1 MITLR
6 HELAMAL
13 IIIAAGT
20 TVIGA
25 LALVLTALTL
35 RGDLAA
41 LAAGISAFALATI
54 MLARALRRLQDRA
67 GGPLQVARTI
77 AQEPRSP
84 LPGTVRSE
92 LLGALET
99 WWILEGRQLPDP
111 AALGSRELAAAYVQR
126 VDARLQT
133 LGEVAPLP
141 PLSVRALLS
150 PLALALAL
158 AGTTLIFKGVRDA
171 APLLLRAVD
180 GRPSAPPG
188 PLWSSLSLTLH
199 YPEHTARADRLIENP
214 SGPMRLPRG
223 TEVSINLRVETGTEA
238 VAWILGTD
246 ASTLSDN
253 AGPQIITLIREEP
266 GNFTGNFTVDKAGTW
281 SIATTHQ
288 GTERSSPPAK
298 LEIEPDLAPEVE
310 LLPLARSDRSP
321 SELDSVELRFRA
333 RDDFGL
339 RGAELVIDN
348 GDEAPTRLDL
358 GEPPDSRTWNHS
370 YDWDLSKMPLEERSE
385 IEFWIEIRD
394 NDPLPDPTSAGRS
407 GKVTRSTRMRL
418 TLRDRET
425 EHAENIDSLRELRDS
440 AVDHL
445 ARRMT
450 TPAFNRDA
458 DLSTQARLDE
468 ARGLHAECGDLLAM
482 LATCLDRL
490 AVDPLSSDRD
500 TTMLASIHGRLREVF
515 IREQS
520 SHERLPVGA
529 EIGAPGRTKRLLAT
543 LAATNDRQVRQLEDE
558 IIRLDDL
565 VDNQIV
571 ARIEELVARV
581 EASQRKLIDQ
591 LERLKAGDRSVTSM
605 IEQLQRRLREDLQRL
620 QDARAQLDKEV
631 DSEFLNLDALQAMQA
646 RMQHEDISEQ
656 LRRGDV
662 DGALE
667 RARERLEEL
676 RGLRDSV
683 QDRLAEASDAHVS
696 PAERSRLRLLRA
708 LSRLQDSERGVATE
722 SRSIHQTWRDQV
734 SEKKLAKDEAKALQ
748 IAAAK
753 LQRKLGKVNDARLGR
768 QGRRALGD
776 AQEQLRRLAS
786 TGNALEAQESAAA
799 IDLAI
804 QKALQNAEPGEPEA
818 KQLARLRN
826 AAAKLRRRTADAVAP
841 PEELLAPPE
850 GERLADLGSQQ
861 AGLEA
866 RARELLRSPDAKEL
880 PKAGT
885 DALRA
890 AAEGLQLSGDA
901 LQERR
906 TGEAM
911 RAEAGVIEQLQHAI
925 NSLRRTS
932 KQPRGGP
939 DRASTASERDRSLRD
954 EVMEAMRE
962 EAPEG
967 YSEPVKRYYEELLR

>member
-13 IIIAAGT
+13 VIIGAGAT
-20 TVIGA
+20 GIGA

-35 RGDLAA
+35 RGDLVA
-41 LAAGISAFALATI
+41 LAAVISAFVLVTI
-54 MLARALRRLQDRA
+54 TLARAARRFQTRA
-67 GGPLQVARTI
+67 GGSLRIARTI
-77 AQEPRSP
+77 AEERRSA
-84 LPGTVRSE
+84 LPCTARAE

-99 WWILEGRQLPDP
+99 WWILAGRHLPSP
-111 AALGSRELAAAYVQR
+111 AVLGSRQLAEAYVER

-133 LGEVAPLP
+133 LGDVAPLP
-141 PLSVRALLS
+141 PLSTRALLS

-158 AGTTLIFKGVRDA
+158 AGMTLSFDSVRKA
-171 APLLLRAVD
+171 VPLLLRAVD
-180 GRPSAPPG
+180 GRPVAPPG

-199 YPEHTARADRLIENP
+199 YPEHTARAARIIENP
-214 SGPMRLPRG
+214 SGPMRLLRG
-223 TEVSINLRVETGTEA
+223 TRVAIQLRAEPGTEA
-238 VAWILGTD
+238 ISWVLGTD
-246 ASTLSDN
+246 GAALSEDT
-253 AGPQIITLIREEP
+253 AAQFIALHREES
-266 GNFTGNFTVDKAGTW
+266 GFFTGDFTVEMAGTW
-281 SIATTHQ
+281 SIAATIQ
-288 GTERSSPPAK
+288 GAERSSPPAK

-310 LLPLARSDRSP
+310 LLPLAHNDRSP

-339 RGAELVIDN
+339 TSAELVIRN
-348 GDEAPTRLDL
+348 GDKAPTRLDL
-358 GEPPDSRTWNHS
+358 GVPPIARTWSHR

-394 NDPLPDPTSAGRS
+394 NDPEPDPTSAGRT
-407 GKVTRSTRMRL
+407 GKVTRSTHMRL
-418 TLRDRET
+418 TLHDRET
-425 EHAENIDSLRELRDS
+425 EHAANIESLRELRDT

-450 TPAFNRDA
+450 TPAFDHTA
-458 DLSTQARLDE
+458 ELGAQARLDE
-468 ARGLHAECGDLLAM
+468 ARSLHAECGDLLAM

-490 AVDPLSSDRD
+490 AVDPLSSERD

-515 IREQS
+515 VREEK

-529 EIGAPGRTKRLLAT
+529 EIGAPGRLRRLLAT
-543 LAATNDRQVRQLEDE
+543 LAGTNARQIRQLEDE

-571 ARIEELVARV
+571 ARIEGLVARV
-581 EASQRKLIDQ
+581 EASQRKLVDQ
-591 LERLKAGDRSVTSM
+591 LERLKAGDRSVTPM
-605 IEQLQRRLREDLQRL
+605 IEQLHRRLREDLRRL
-620 QDARAQLDKEV
+620 QDARSQLNKEV

-646 RMQHEDISEQ
+646 RMEHEDLSEQ

-676 RGLRDSV
+676 RDLRNSV
-683 QDRLAEASDAHVS
+683 QDRLDDAPETQVS

-722 SRSIHQTWRDQV
+722 SRDIHQSWREQV
-734 SEKKLAKDEAKALQ
+734 SKETLASDEAKALQ
-748 IAAAK
+748 AAAAK
-753 LQRKLGKVNDARLGR
+753 LQRKLRKVNDARLGR

-776 AQEQLRRLAS
+776 AQEQLRRLA
-786 TGNALEAQESAAA
+786 TTRGALEAQESAAA
-799 IDLAI
+799 VDLAI
-804 QKALQNAEPGEPEA
+804 HKALRSANPGEPEA
-818 KQLARLRN
+818 KQLAKLRA
-826 AAAKLRRRTADAVAP
+826 AAAKLRRRTAGSVAP

-850 GERLADLGSQQ
+850 GERLMDLGSRQ

-866 RARELLRSPDAKEL
+866 HARELLRSPDAAQL

-885 DALRA
+885 TALRS
-890 AAEGLQLSGDA
+890 AAEGLQLSRDA

-906 TGEAM
+906 TGEAV
-911 RAEAGVIEQLQHAI
+911 RAETSVIDQLQLAI
-925 NSLRRTS
+925 DSLRQTA

-939 DRASTASERDRSLRD
+939 SRASTASERDRSLRD